1 MNYSWCFAASEVRK
15 RWVWKKKKKR
25 FPNSFP
31 NVSWHSKSIF
41 SGLSCS
47 LHCVFQLL
55 KFIDAYFHDISG
67 SSVTVKYWSEP
78 DIEKV
83 TNQHG
88 LQMQMKF
95 NVIQT

>member
-1 MNYSWCFAASEVRK
+1 MF
-15 RWVWKKKKKR
+15 
-25 FPNSFP
+25 
-31 NVSWHSKSIF
+31 
-41 SGLSCS
+41 
-47 LHCVFQLL
+47 

-67 SSVTVKYWSEP
+67 FPVTVKYWSEP

-83 TNQHG
+83 TNQQG